1 MSAQTVAQTIQL
13 ILAPVVMITACAF
26 ITNGLMSRFT
36 RINDRMRMLARERF
50 DLLRTA
56 TQDVHARDD
65 LFFQQRLSETDNQLP
80 RLLQRHQLL
89 RNALLLLYC
98 AMATFIVDM
107 FVIGTSALFN
117 LELFA
122 SIALVI
128 FLVGV
133 ALVFA
138 TVLLEILEVIRSHHG
153 LNDEV
158 QKISEL
164 ALPDSEQE
172 DE

>member
-56 TQDVHARDD
+56 SQDTRARDD
-65 LFFQQRLSETDNQLP
+65 LFFQQRLRETDRQLP
-80 RLLQRHQLL
+80 MLLQRHQLL
-89 RNALLLLYC
+89 RNALLLVYC
-98 AMATFIVDM
+98 AIATFIVDM
-107 FVIGTSALFN
+107 FTIGLSAL
-117 LELFA
+117 LKQEILA
-122 SIALVI
+122 TIALGV
-128 FLVGV
+128 FLLGTMILFV
-133 ALVFA
+133 AVM
-138 TVLLEILEVIRSHHG
+138 LEIVEVIRSHYG
-153 LNDEV
+153 LNVEV
-158 QKISEL
+158 QHIAEL
-164 ALPDSEQE
+164 SLDEE

>member
-56 TQDVHARDD
+56 SQDARARDD
-65 LFFQQRLSETDNQLP
+65 LFFKQRLRETDRQLP
-80 RLLQRHQLL
+80 MLLQRHQLL
-89 RNALLLLYC
+89 RNALLLVYC
-98 AMATFIVDM
+98 AIATFIVDM
-107 FVIGTSALFN
+107 FTIGMSAL
-117 LELFA
+117 LHQEILA
-122 SIALVI
+122 TIALGV
-128 FLVGV
+128 FLLGTMILFIAVM
-133 ALVFA
+133 
-138 TVLLEILEVIRSHHG
+138 LEIVEVIRSHYG
-153 LNDEV
+153 LNVEV
-158 QKISEL
+158 QHIAEL
-164 ALPDSEQE
+164 SLDEE